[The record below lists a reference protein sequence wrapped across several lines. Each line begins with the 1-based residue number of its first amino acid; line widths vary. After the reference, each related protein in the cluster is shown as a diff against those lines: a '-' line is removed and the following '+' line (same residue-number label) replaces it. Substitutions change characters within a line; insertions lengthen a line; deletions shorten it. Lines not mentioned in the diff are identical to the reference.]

1 METEIKALIESS
13 KIGKLLKEKLIA
25 FGFKKDNEFNSL
37 QADICRLKTE
47 YNEKSK
53 SIEKSIVEIQND
65 DKYVM
70 FSNRVISL
78 EEKITELQRSF
89 FEFKTE
95 FSSKFEN
102 FESKFSTYADAME
115 TMKPK
120 DFFFKINTK
129 INSFEAT
136 YADIVKNKPVE
147 VLTDIK
153 SKLDVVKDKIDADN
167 EQKQIEKKR
176 LNIIVFNIPEN
187 KGVPLQGQFDS
198 CKKDFKVLQEVLG
211 ENKIEKHEL
220 KTLYRI
226 GKYEN
231 GKVRPII
238 VKLSD
243 TKAKERLIK
252 LRNLKYVTH
261 EFEVKIYINQDR
273 TIEQLKMFKKLREEL
288 ERKQAMAEQNNLNIK
303 YVIKNNKIVEATNHL
318 FRYDTQKLWD

>member
-25 FGFKKDNEFNSL
+25 FGCKEDNEFNSL

-47 YNEKSK
+47 YNEKSN

-89 FEFKTE
+89 LEFKTE
-95 FSSKFEN
+95 FSSKFEK

-120 DFFFKINTK
+120 DFFSKINTK

-147 VLTDIK
+147 VLTDIS
-153 SKLDVVKDKIDADN
+153 SKLDIVKDKIDADK

-187 KGVPLQGQFDS
+187 KDVPVQGQFDS

-226 GKYEN
+226 GKFED

-288 ERKQAMAEQNNLNIK
+288 KSKQAMAEQNNLNIK
-303 YVIKNNKIVEATNHL
+303 YVIKNNKIVESSGQP
-318 FRYDTQKLWD
+318 FRFNTQDLWV